1 MKKYFKKFCLY
12 TNLIFFVS
20 SVTLISS
27 SCKKIKDDN
36 LDELRKNNPNFNF
49 VKEGS
54 DYVLK
59 SVDLSLKE
67 KEEINLPNFITKI
80 SDNVFKDFR
89 KLRRINLENIKEIG
103 KEAFSNTG
111 LKKLDLKSLINLG
124 EFTFQN
130 CKELEEFN
138 ASRLKTIRYKTFE
151 NCKNLRK
158 INIPNTKI
166 IEKYAFS
173 NCYDLEFN
181 DDVLNMKLHQLSFN
195 NCKNYEDAYEN
206 KLNIQNNKLL
216 GLKDRIKKLYVKRIY
231 LPNDVYEI
239 KDYAFFHN
247 DFETIDLMNVKK
259 IWSNAFAFC
268 HSLTSIDLR
277 NVTEISDGSFYECTS
292 LKSINNLSKIKVISE
307 SAFAFNHQ
315 LKSIDLKGVKEI
327 KQFAFATCSSLSEI
341 NLREVEKIGH
351 NAFSECN
358 SLETLDL
365 KNVKK
370 IETDSFKNCKKLKK
384 IMINANINGENDNYK
399 VINGKQVYEKSTNHL
414 ILNVN

>member
-1 MKKYFKKFCLY
+1 MKLKNKAILFSTVILMS
-12 TNLIFFVS
+12 LPL
-20 SVTLISS
+20 VTL
-27 SCKKIKDDN
+27 SCKKITNNDFE
-36 LDELRKNNPNFNF
+36 ELKKNNPNFNF
-49 VKEGS
+49 VKES
-54 DYVLK
+54 TDYILK
-59 SVDLSLKE
+59 SVNSSLKE

-138 ASRLKTIRYKTFE
+138 ASRLKTIKYKTFE

-195 NCKNYEDAYEN
+195 NCKNYENAYEN

-268 HSLTSIDLR
+268 HSLTSIDLK
-277 NVTEISDGSFYECTS
+277 NVNEISDGSFYECTS

-384 IMINANINGENDNYK
+384 IMINGNVNGENDNYK

-414 ILNVN
+414 IMNLN

>member
-1 MKKYFKKFCLY
+1 M
-12 TNLIFFVS
+12 FFVS
-20 SVTLISS
+20 SITLISS

-49 VKEGS
+49 VKEGI

-124 EFTFQN
+124 EFAFQN

-138 ASRLKTIRYKTFE
+138 ASRLKTIKYKTFE
-151 NCKNLRK
+151 
-158 INIPNTKI
+158 
-166 IEKYAFS
+166 
-173 NCYDLEFN
+173 
-181 DDVLNMKLHQLSFN
+181 

-216 GLKDRIKKLYVKRIY
+216 GLKDRIKNLYIKRIY

-259 IWSNAFAFC
+259 IWSSAFAFC
-268 HSLTSIDLR
+268 HSLTSIDLK
-277 NVTEISDGSFYECTS
+277 NVTEISKLGQ
-292 LKSINNLSKIKVISE
+292 IN
-307 SAFAFNHQ
+307 
-315 LKSIDLKGVKEI
+315 
-327 KQFAFATCSSLSEI
+327 
-341 NLREVEKIGH
+341 
-351 NAFSECN
+351 
-358 SLETLDL
+358 
-365 KNVKK
+365 
-370 IETDSFKNCKKLKK
+370 
-384 IMINANINGENDNYK
+384 
-399 VINGKQVYEKSTNHL
+399 
-414 ILNVN
+414 